1 MGEPSMAIKF
11 HNPKTVA
18 LAGKYSLGAEVPP
31 GARVLYVSG
40 QVGLDSKGKLQP
52 TFEKQAVQAWK
63 NIGQVLKAAGMGYR
77 DIVKLTS
84 FITDGRYVAANRAA
98 RDQFIT
104 SDPYPASTLLVVQG
118 LADPAMLVEI
128 EVVAAK

>member
-1 MGEPSMAIKF
+1 MAIKF

-128 EVVAAK
+128 EVVAAKS

>member
-1 MGEPSMAIKF
+1 MAIKF

-18 LAGKYSLGAEVPP
+18 LAGRYSLGAEIPA
-31 GARVLYVSG
+31 GARVLHLAG
-40 QVGLDSKGKLQP
+40 QVGLDAKGKLQP

-77 DIVKLTS
+77 DIVKINS
-84 FITDGRYVAANRAA
+84 FITDGRFLLANRAV
-98 RDQFIT
+98 REKFIK
-104 SDPYPASTLLVVQG
+104 SEPPPASTLLVVQA

-128 EVVAAK
+128 EVIAAK

>member
-1 MGEPSMAIKF
+1 MAIKF

-63 NIGQVLKAAGMGYR
+63 NIGQVLKAAGMGYK

-84 FITDGRYVAANRAA
+84 FITDARFVVANRAA

-104 SDPYPASTLLVVQG
+104 AEPYPASTLLVVQG

>member
-1 MGEPSMAIKF
+1 MAIKF
-11 HNPKTVA
+11 HNPTTVA

-31 GARVLYVSG
+31 GARVLYVAG

-77 DIVKLTS
+77 DIVKITS
-84 FITDGRYVAANRAA
+84 FITDGRYLLANRAA
-98 RDQFIT
+98 REQFIK
-104 SDPYPASTLLVVQG
+104 SEPYPASTLLVVAG

-128 EVVAAK
+128 EVVAAKA

>member
-1 MGEPSMAIKF
+1 MAIKF

-18 LAGKYSLGAEVPP
+18 LAGKYSLGAEVPA
-31 GARVLYVSG
+31 GARVLYVAG

-77 DIVKLTS
+77 DIVKITS
-84 FITDGRYVAANRAA
+84 FITDGRYLLANRAA
-98 RDQFIT
+98 REQFIS

-128 EVVAAK
+128 EVVAAKG

>member
-1 MGEPSMAIKF
+1 MAIKF

-77 DIVKLTS
+77 DIVKITS
-84 FITDGRYVAANRAA
+84 FITDGRYLLANRAA
-98 RDQFIT
+98 RDQFINE
-104 SDPYPASTLLVVQG
+104 PYPASTLLVVAG

-128 EVVAAK
+128 EVVAAKG

>member
-1 MGEPSMAIKF
+1 MAIKF

-31 GARVLYVSG
+31 GARLLYVSG
-40 QVGLDSKGKLQP
+40 QVGIGSNGKLQP

-77 DIVKLTS
+77 DIVKITS
-84 FITDGRYVAANRAA
+84 FITDGRYLLANRAA
-98 RDQFIT
+98 REQFI
-104 SDPYPASTLLVVQG
+104 SSEPYPASTLLVVAG

-128 EVVAAK
+128 EVVAAKG

>member
-1 MGEPSMAIKF
+1 MAIKF

-63 NIGQVLKAAGMGYR
+63 NIGQVLKAADMGYR

>member
-1 MGEPSMAIKF
+1 MAIKF

-31 GARVLYVSG
+31 GARVLYVAG

-63 NIGQVLKAAGMGYR
+63 NIGQVLKAAGMGYK
-77 DIVKLTS
+77 DIVKITS
-84 FITDGRYVAANRAA
+84 FITDGRYLLANRAA
-98 RDQFIT
+98 RDQFIKE
-104 SDPYPASTLLVVQG
+104 PYPAATLLVVAG

-128 EVVAAK
+128 EVVAAKG

>member
-1 MGEPSMAIKF
+1 MAIKF

>member
-1 MGEPSMAIKF
+1 MAIKF
-11 HNPKTVA
+11 HNPKTVT

-31 GARVLYVSG
+31 NARVLYVSG
-40 QVGLDSKGKLQP
+40 QIGLDSRGKLAP
-52 TFEKQAVQAWK
+52 TFEKQALQAWK
-63 NIGQVLKAAGMGYR
+63 NIGQVLKAAGMGYK

-84 FITDGRYVAANRAA
+84 FITDARYIAANRAA

-104 SDPYPASTLLVVQG
+104 AEPYPASTLLVVQG

-128 EVVAAK
+128 ECVAAKV

>member
-1 MGEPSMAIKF
+1 MAIKF

-31 GARVLYVSG
+31 GARVLYVAG

-63 NIGQVLKAAGMGYR
+63 NIGQVLKAAGMGYK
-77 DIVKLTS
+77 DIVKITS
-84 FITDGRYVAANRAA
+84 FITDGRYLLANRAA

-104 SDPYPASTLLVVQG
+104 EPYPAATLLVVAG

-128 EVVAAK
+128 EVVAAKA

>member
-1 MGEPSMAIKF
+1 MAIKF

-31 GARVLYVSG
+31 GARVLYVAG

-63 NIGQVLKAAGMGYR
+63 NIGQVLRAAGMGYR
-77 DIVKLTS
+77 DIVKITS
-84 FITDGRYVAANRAA
+84 FITDGRYLLANRAA
-98 RDQFIT
+98 REQFI
-104 SDPYPASTLLVVQG
+104 SSEPYPASTLLIVAG

-128 EVVAAK
+128 EVVAATS

>member
-1 MGEPSMAIKF
+1 MAIKF

-31 GARVLYVSG
+31 GARVLYVAG

-63 NIGQVLKAAGMGYR
+63 NIGQVLKAAGMGYK
-77 DIVKLTS
+77 DIVKITS
-84 FITDGRYVAANRAA
+84 FIADGRYLLANRAA
-98 RDQFIT
+98 RDQFIGE
-104 SDPYPASTLLVVQG
+104 PYPAATLLVVQG

-128 EVVAAK
+128 EVVAAKG

>member
-1 MGEPSMAIKF
+1 MAIKL

-31 GARVLYVSG
+31 GARVLYISG